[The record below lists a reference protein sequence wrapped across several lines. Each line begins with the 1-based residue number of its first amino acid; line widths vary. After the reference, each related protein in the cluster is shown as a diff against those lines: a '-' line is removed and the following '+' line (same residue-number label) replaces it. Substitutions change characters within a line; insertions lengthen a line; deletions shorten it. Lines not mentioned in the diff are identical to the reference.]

1 MPIGLIALRD
11 TLRDDAREV
20 LAALRALGVRHLV
33 MLTGDHRNRA
43 QAMAAEIGIDE
54 VFAEQVPEDK
64 AGVIEQLR
72 AEGRRVAF
80 VGDGVNDG
88 PALVAADVGIA
99 MSRGAELARA
109 TADVVLLEDR
119 LGLLV
124 DRSTSRSARCARGDE
139 LQGGDRDQHRR
150 HARRR
155 GRLALAGRDRCC
167 TMARR
172 SACWSARCAAWTGA
186 MRAVPSSNI
195 LPRAVERRTD
205 TMAFP
210 LIPFVAGAVVGG
222 LAAWFYRDDKVRA
235 EVRLGTDRLVNTVKE
250 TGDAVSD
257 KVSAGLEG
265 LRRKRTKAAVDA
277 AAAAD
282 SAAEAEAE
290 TGEPAPAKRRT
301 STRKTTARKKATPK
315 TETPQAE

>member
-1 MPIGLIALRD
+1 
-11 TLRDDAREV
+11 
-20 LAALRALGVRHLV
+20 
-33 MLTGDHRNRA
+33 
-43 QAMAAEIGIDE
+43 
-54 VFAEQVPEDK
+54 
-64 AGVIEQLR
+64 
-72 AEGRRVAF
+72 
-80 VGDGVNDG
+80 
-88 PALVAADVGIA
+88 
-99 MSRGAELARA
+99 
-109 TADVVLLEDR
+109 
-119 LGLLV
+119 
-124 DRSTSRSARCARGDE
+124 
-139 LQGGDRDQHRR
+139 
-150 HARRR
+150 
-155 GRLALAGRDRCC
+155 
-167 TMARR
+167 
-172 SACWSARCAAWTGA
+172 
-186 MRAVPSSNI
+186 
-195 LPRAVERRTD
+195 
-205 TMAFP
+205 MAFP